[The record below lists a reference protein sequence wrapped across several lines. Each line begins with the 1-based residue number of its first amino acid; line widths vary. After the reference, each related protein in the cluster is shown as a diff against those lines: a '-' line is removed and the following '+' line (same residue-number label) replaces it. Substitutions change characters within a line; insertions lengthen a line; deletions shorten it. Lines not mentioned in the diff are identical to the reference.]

1 VLVGW
6 LLGMRTYGTKFG
18 FALFATSNIII
29 FTILL
34 GVSVKSL
41 NSRSAESVQSA
52 HRYRFLADAMPQIV
66 WTAKPDGN
74 LDYYNE
80 RWFDYT
86 GMTIEQTKDWGW
98 KHVLHPDDLQHCI
111 ELWTKSF
118 TTGCDYEVEYRFK
131 RASDGVYRWHL
142 GRAFQ
147 LRNQKGEIIQW
158 VGTCTDIDD
167 QKRVRYELERRVAE
181 RSAELAG
188 AREKLQA
195 VLDAATH
202 VTIIATNTEGLI
214 TVFNRGAEQ
223 MLGYTS
229 DEMVGKQSTAII
241 HLESEVIT
249 RGRELTEEMGKP
261 VQGFDVFAE
270 KARSD
275 QHEEREWTYV
285 RKDGKTL
292 TVNVLMSAS
301 YDSTGTITG
310 FLGVAMDVTARS
322 RAEKTL
328 RDQALILD
336 LANDTIFIRDR
347 EDRITYWN
355 QGAQRL
361 YGWSKEEAIG
371 RVTHSLL
378 NTQFPQ
384 PLDNINAQ
392 LLATGHW
399 EGELIHTRNDGALV
413 TVASSWTLQRDDS
426 NRPVS
431 VVEMN
436 FDITVRKVFEQRLQ
450 EAKERAEL
458 ADNAKSD
465 FLANMSHE
473 IRTPMNGVIGMT
485 GLLLD
490 TGLNVEQRN
499 LADTIRTS
507 AESLLRVIN
516 DILDFSKIEAKQ
528 LSFEDLDFDLRQ
540 VVEDTLVMMAGQAE
554 ARGIK
559 LVGGVEPEVPTKVRG
574 DPGRVHQ
581 LLTNLIGN
589 AIKFTKSGEVAV
601 RVTAKV
607 ETETAVHARF
617 EIRDTGIGIPPETQ
631 ARLFQ
636 PFVQADSS
644 TSRKFGGTGLGLAIC
659 KRLAESMNGNI
670 GVKSTPGEGSTFWV
684 TLRFYRQVEVKVQP
698 PNIEQFVDTRVL
710 IVDDNETSR
719 QFLHRQIIAWRLRNG
734 CARTGEEAMA
744 MLHRSV
750 TEKAPYLI
758 AIIDMQMPEMDG
770 LALVQKINADPVL
783 RATRL
788 ILMAPFGKPI
798 SATELKTANVSACC
812 VKPVRQSALFD
823 SIAEALTRPA
833 NAERSAAATGCCFN
847 PVRQSRLFECLAS
860 SLLGPSTTPRA
871 LAKALIAPNL
881 RPQQTRVLIAEDN
894 TVNQMVTLGQLKK
907 LGYTADVVPNGL
919 AVLEALDRTHYDI
932 VLMDCQMPEMDG
944 YEATRIIRSH
954 KGDFPQPHIIAMT
967 AHAMPGD
974 REKCLAAGMDDY
986 ISKPVRSEAF
996 AAALARGLPGTL
1008 SIHFEEKTE
1017 KS

>member
-1 VLVGW
+1 
-6 LLGMRTYGTKFG
+6 M
-18 FALFATSNIII
+18 
-29 FTILL
+29 
-34 GVSVKSL
+34 
-41 NSRSAESVQSA
+41 
-52 HRYRFLADAMPQIV
+52 
-66 WTAKPDGN
+66 
-74 LDYYNE
+74 
-80 RWFDYT
+80 
-86 GMTIEQTKDWGW
+86 
-98 KHVLHPDDLQHCI
+98 
-111 ELWTKSF
+111 
-118 TTGCDYEVEYRFK
+118 
-131 RASDGVYRWHL
+131 
-142 GRAFQ
+142 
-147 LRNQKGEIIQW
+147 
-158 VGTCTDIDD
+158 
-167 QKRVRYELERRVAE
+167 
-181 RSAELAG
+181 ELAG

-195 VLDAATH
+195 VLDAATQ
-202 VTIIATNTEGLI
+202 VTIIATDTEGLI

-241 HLESEVIT
+241 HLQSEVIS

-361 YGWSKEEAIG
+361 YGWSKEEAMG

-392 LLATGHW
+392 LFATGHW
-399 EGELIHTRNDGALV
+399 EGELIHTRHDGALV

-436 FDITVRKVFEQRLQ
+436 FDMTVRKVFEQRLQ
-450 EAKERAEL
+450 EAKERAEM
-458 ADNAKSD
+458 ADSAKSD

-490 TGLNVEQRN
+490 TGLDVEQRN

-540 VVEDTLVMMAGQAE
+540 VVEDTLEMMAGQAE

-589 AIKFTKSGEVAV
+589 AIKFTKSGEVAI
-601 RVTAKV
+601 RVTAKA
-607 ETETAVHARF
+607 ETETEVHARF

-659 KRLAESMNGNI
+659 KRLAESMHGNI

-719 QFLHRQIIAWRLRNG
+719 QFLHQQIIAWRLRNG

-750 TEKAPYLI
+750 SEKAPYLI

-770 LALVQKINADPVL
+770 LVLVQKIKADPVL

-788 ILMAPFGKPI
+788 ILLAPFGKPI
-798 SATELKTANVSACC
+798 SSTELQTVNVSACC

-823 SIAEALTRPA
+823 SIAQVLTHPA
-833 NAERSAAATGCCFN
+833 NAEWSAAGTGCCFN
-847 PVRQSRLFECLAS
+847 PVRQSRLFECLTN

-881 RPQQTRVLIAEDN
+881 RPQLTRVLIAEDN

-919 AVLEALDRTHYDI
+919 AALKALDRTHYDI

-944 YEATRIIRSH
+944 YEATRIIRAR
-954 KGDFPQPHIIAMT
+954 KGDFSQPHIIAMT
-967 AHAMPGD
+967 AHAMQGD

-986 ISKPVRSEAF
+986 ISKPVQSEAF
-996 AAALARGLPGTL
+996 AAALARGLPPDA
-1008 SIHFEEKTE
+1008 
-1017 KS
+1017 